1 MSWSRRRTRAV
12 IALLVGGIAML
23 AGAALLGG
31 GSIRACPA
39 IGYADIS
46 SIELEF
52 DPSLGVNA
60 VAACLGTD
68 CQPVA
73 LTGAGGKWSVPQ
85 SAEYLQ
91 STEPG
96 SVTQVKVEA
105 SSEGDVVV
113 EKVFEVARERDDGT
127 WWQPECPGPYHYLPV
142 SIGP

>member
-1 MSWSRRRTRAV
+1 MAWSRRRKRTV
-12 IALLVGGIAML
+12 ITLLGGGIAML

-46 SIELEF
+46 PIELEF

-60 VAACLGTD
+60 VAACFGTD

-73 LTGAGGKWSVPQ
+73 LAGAGGKWSVPQ
-85 SAEYLQ
+85 SEEYLQ

-105 SSEGDVVV
+105 SSKGDIVV
-113 EKVFEVARERDDGT
+113 EKVFEVAQERDGGT
-127 WWQPECPGPYHYLPV
+127 WWPECPGPYHYLPV